1 MKDLVLVLTLLPVLA
16 VLLAHTLL
24 ALGVSREAARLRTA
38 QIPLYALTTSA
49 WVLVVFLT
57 GIIGLL
63 VFWLIHHSAL
73 RDPGLV
79 RR

>member
-24 ALGVSREAARLRTA
+24 ALGVSREAARLRKA
-38 QIPLYALTTSA
+38 QIPLYAIPSSA

-63 VFWLIHHSAL
+63 VFWLIHNSAL
-73 RDPGLV
+73 RDPSLV